1 MKTGFKIALAML
13 ALVVGAGLGQAQK
26 HIRMANARM
35 ANARMANARMANAE
49 ARLAQEQSDKD
60 AKDAQ
65 ACRDVGGMPIYS
77 ITWRLAGCYQ
87 PLPKK

>member
-26 HIRMANARM
+26 HI
-35 ANARMANARMANAE
+35 RMANARMANAE

-77 ITWRLAGCYQ
+77 FTWRLAGCYQ

>member
-1 MKTGFKIALAML
+1 MKRPPIKTGLKIALSML

-26 HIRMANARM
+26 HIRMANA
-35 ANARMANARMANAE
+35 E

-60 AKDAQ
+60 AMDAMNAQ

-77 ITWRLAGCYQ
+77 VTWRFAGCYR
-87 PLPKK
+87 PIPKK

>member
-13 ALVVGAGLGQAQK
+13 ALLVGAGLGQAQK
-26 HIRMANARM
+26 HI
-35 ANARMANARMANAE
+35 RMANAE

-65 ACRDVGGMPIYS
+65 ACRDAGGMPIYS
-77 ITWRLAGCYQ
+77 FTWRLAGCYQ

>member
-13 ALVVGAGLGQAQK
+13 ALVVGAGLGQAHK
-26 HIRMANARM
+26 HIRMANAK
-35 ANARMANARMANAE
+35 

-65 ACRDVGGMPIYS
+65 ACRDVGGMPIYGCF
-77 ITWRLAGCYQ
+77 TLRLAGCYQ

>member
-13 ALVVGAGLGQAQK
+13 ALVVGAGLGQAHK
-26 HIRMANARM
+26 HIRMANAK
-35 ANARMANARMANAE
+35 

-60 AKDAQ
+60 AKDEQ

-77 ITWRLAGCYQ
+77 FTWRLAGCYQ
-87 PLPKK
+87 PLRKK